1 MWTPPSSPAE
11 ARRELLHLLRAKSVF
26 RGDFVLAS
34 GARSNYYIDCRLTTL
49 DAKGAWLV
57 GTVVY
62 DLIRKEEER
71 LKHRVAS
78 IGGLTMGADPI
89 ALATAMTSQMQHPQ
103 GPLRPFVVRKAA
115 KAHGQTKLVEGD
127 FRAGDQVVIID
138 DVITTGESTI
148 KAIEAVREARGDI
161 RFVVGLVN
169 RQEGGVDRI
178 EQLGFPVVPVFNR
191 DELLQG

>member
-1 MWTPPSSPAE
+1 MWKPPASPAE
-11 ARRELLHLLRAKSVF
+11 ARRELLELLRSKSVF

-57 GTVVY
+57 GMVV
-62 DLIRKEEER
+62 LEAIRKQEER
-71 LKHRVAS
+71 IKHRVAS

-89 ALATAMTSQMQHPQ
+89 ALATSMVSAIS
-103 GPLRPFVVRKAA
+103 GDRSPLRPFIVRKAA
-115 KAHGQTKLVEGD
+115 KGHGQTKLIEGD
-127 FRAGDQVVIID
+127 FRAGDQVVVID
-138 DVITTGESTI
+138 DVITTGDSTI
-148 KAIEAVREARGDI
+148 KAIEAVREARGEIDFI
-161 RFVVGLVN
+161 VALVN

-178 EQLGFPVVPVFNR
+178 EQLGYPVVPIFNR